1 MTFWREME
9 REQHMSKPNL
19 HKLFGFKDPAD
30 MTKIEQMEVLGLCV
44 GRPGEVSLSYVR
56 RQIDH

>member
-30 MTKIEQMEVLGLCV
+30 MTKIEQMEVLGLGV
-44 GRPGEVSLSYVR
+44 GKRGEVSLS
-56 RQIDH
+56 